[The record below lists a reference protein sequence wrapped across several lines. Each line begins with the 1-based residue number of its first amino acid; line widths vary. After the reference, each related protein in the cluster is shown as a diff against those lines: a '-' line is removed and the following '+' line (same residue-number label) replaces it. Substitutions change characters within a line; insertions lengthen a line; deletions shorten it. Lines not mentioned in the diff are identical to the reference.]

1 MLSGFKSSDW
11 NYRIAAARSILINA
25 KDVRTRKAVAVDLLA
40 NLPLAIQVSKNVSL
54 GRLVIGKRFLATFRV
69 YTSKNID
76 AVEGTHVDFFE
87 ILDVD
92 QSFEDFVRAYWVY
105 PKHVAFELTK
115 IEPL

>member
-1 MLSGFKSSDW
+1 M
-11 NYRIAAARSILINA
+11 
-25 KDVRTRKAVAVDLLA
+25 
-40 NLPLAIQVSKNVSL
+40 
-54 GRLVIGKRFLATFRV
+54 
-69 YTSKNID
+69 
-76 AVEGTHVDFFE
+76 HVDFFE